1 MKDIPDLLQTFTI
14 MAACIVFL
22 SKQAVD
28 AYRSRN
34 GKAAPQFSDESSRLV
49 KDLHKWHKPVMDPE
63 TGQPRFMWYADSK
76 ELKQELKASRITMAE
91 LGDSID
97 TLATAVQKSNEG

>member
-1 MKDIPDLLQTFTI
+1 MKDLPGLLQTFTI

-34 GKAAPQFSDESSRLV
+34 GKAAPQDESFLLV
-49 KDLHKWHKPVMDPE
+49 KDLHRWHKPVVDPE
-63 TGQPRFMWYADSK
+63 TGQPRFMWYGDSK
-76 ELKQELKASRITMAE
+76 ELKDELKANRETMQE
-91 LGDSID
+91 LTDSMG
-97 TLATAVQKSNEG
+97 TLTTAVQKSNEG